1 MADKRSDSIAPGVVE
16 HQAEIALGRP
26 KMGWWWRIMDTDVGV
41 IPLPLFV
48 IGFALIGTLVALK
61 KVPSDLSTA
70 ILMLI
75 LGGFTCAQIGKHIP
89 VLRKLGAPAILA
101 TFVPSY
107 LVYVQAI
114 PAPLKSSITTFTT
127 QSNYLYLF
135 ISSVIVGS
143 ILGMDRRTLVL
154 GFLKIVVP
162 ITCGSIVGA
171 VVGVSVGTALGM
183 GFEYTTYKVV
193 LPVMAGGVGEGALPL
208 SIGYAAVTG
217 EPSGGVFAEILPAV
231 MFGSLAAIL
240 LAGGLSWLG
249 RLKPQLTGSGR
260 IQPGEED
267 FPLTGPTAPGLA
279 SDLPSL
285 GAGMV
290 LVACL
295 YATGVIVQQLTKFPA
310 PVTML
315 GLVVV
320 LKLAWLVSPR
330 VEDGAFRNYK
340 FFAGLGTYPL
350 LFAIG
355 VAMTPWEK
363 LVHAFNAA
371 EIVTI
376 AATVAAL
383 TATGYYTGR
392 LVGLYPV
399 EAGIVTACRA
409 SQGGTGDVAILSACD
424 RMVLM
429 PFAQVAT
436 RIGGAITVT
445 LAIATFSYFGR

>member
-1 MADKRSDSIAPGVVE
+1 MADRRADVIDTGIAE
-16 HQAEIALGRP
+16 HEAELAVGKA
-26 KMGWWWRIMDTDVGV
+26 KMAWWWRIMDANVGV
-41 IPLPLFV
+41 VPLPLLI
-48 IGFALIGTLVALK
+48 IGYALIGTFVALH

-70 ILMLI
+70 ILVLI
-75 LGGFTCAQIGKHIP
+75 LGGFTCAQIGKYIP

-107 LVYVQAI
+107 LVYVHAI
-114 PAPLKSSITTFTT
+114 PGPLKAAVTTFTT

-143 ILGMDRRTLVL
+143 ILGMDRRTLIS

-162 ITCGSIVGA
+162 ITCGSIAGLIVGI
-171 VVGVSVGTALGM
+171 SVGTLLGL
-183 GFEYTTYKVV
+183 GFNYTTYKVV

-208 SIGYAAVTG
+208 SIGYAAVSG
-217 EPSGGVFAEILPAV
+217 EPSGAIFAEILPAV
-231 MFGSLAAIL
+231 MLGSLAAIL
-240 LAGGLSWLG
+240 LAGGLSWIG
-249 RLKPQLTGSGR
+249 RLRPHLTGNGR

-267 FPLTGPTAPGLA
+267 FPLTGAAAPRLP
-279 SDLPSL
+279 SDLSSV
-285 GAGMV
+285 GAGMI
-290 LVACL
+290 LVASL
-295 YATGVIVQQLTKFPA
+295 YAIGVIVQQLTKFPA

-315 GLVVV
+315 ALVVII
-320 LKLAWLVSPR
+320 KLAWLVSPR
-330 VEDGAFRNYK
+330 IEEGAFKNYQ
-340 FFAGLGTYPL
+340 FFAVLGTYPL

-363 LVHAFNAA
+363 LIHAFNTA

-376 AATVAAL
+376 LATVMTL
-383 TATGYYTGR
+383 TSTGYYVGR
-392 LVGLYPV
+392 LVGLYPI
-399 EAGIVTACRA
+399 EAGIVAACRA

-445 LAIATFSYFGR
+445 LAIAAFSIYGR